1 MEHGNTE
8 EALLHLFIAAALGSF
23 LGNFKWRGNSL
34 GVAAILFVGLAIGAL
49 RPDVRIPDVIKLL
62 GLAIF
67 VYSIGLSSGPA
78 FFSSFKKRGATNII
92 LTVTVLSLLSVLL
105 GAASIFLGFDASGA
119 AGMLAGITTNTPA
132 LAGLLDAIQSS
143 PGVDQDAMSNSA
155 VVGYSISY
163 PMGVL
168 GLMISVALM
177 RRLLRIDFVDETKA
191 LSEEFP
197 SGQPNV
203 NQSVVFKNMD
213 LAGLPLRELKKRE
226 NLHVVFGRL
235 RRDGEDSLCHWD
247 LALQPW

>member
-1 MEHGNTE
+1 M
-8 EALLHLFIAAALGSF
+8 
-23 LGNFKWRGNSL
+23 
-34 GVAAILFVGLAIGAL
+34 GLAIGAL
-49 RPDVRIPDVIKLL
+49 RPAVSIPDVIKLL

-78 FFSSFKKRGATNII
+78 YFSSFKKRGATNII
-92 LTVTVLSLLSVLL
+92 LAVTVLSLLSVLL
-105 GAASIFLGFDASGA
+105 GAVSIFLGFDASGA
-119 AGMLAGITTNTPA
+119 AGMLACITTNTPA

-143 PGVDQDAMSNSA
+143 PGVDKDAMPNSA
-155 VVGYSISY
+155 VIGYSISY
-163 PMGVL
+163 FMGVL

-177 RRLLRIDFVDETKA
+177 RRLLRIDFVAETKA

-197 SGQPNV
+197 SGQPIV

-213 LAGLPLRELKKRE
+213 LAGLSLRELKKRE